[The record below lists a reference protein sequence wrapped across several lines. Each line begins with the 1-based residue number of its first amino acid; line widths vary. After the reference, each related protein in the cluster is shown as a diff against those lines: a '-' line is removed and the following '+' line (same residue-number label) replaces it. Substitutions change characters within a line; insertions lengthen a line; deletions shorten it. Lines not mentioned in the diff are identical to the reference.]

1 MKVACVLPFWY
12 TKDTERYHKD
22 IIGVQAMAQKNPY
35 SLRLDEILM
44 AKVKVIAGEQRRSVN
59 MEIER
64 MVELAV
70 TQYEA
75 ENGEIHVSLKNL
87 K

>member
-1 MKVACVLPFWY
+1 MAK
-12 TKDTERYHKD
+12 
-22 IIGVQAMAQKNPY
+22 QANPY
-35 SLRLDEILM
+35 PLRLDEILM

-70 TQYEA
+70 ALYE
-75 ENGEIHVSLKNL
+75 EEHGQIHVSLKNL

>member
-1 MKVACVLPFWY
+1 MDSRP
-12 TKDTERYHKD
+12 
-22 IIGVQAMAQKNPY
+22 NPY

-64 MVELAV
+64 MVELGVA
-70 TQYEA
+70 QYE
-75 ENGEIHVSLKNL
+75 EEHGTIHVSLKNL

>member
-1 MKVACVLPFWY
+1 MDSRP
-12 TKDTERYHKD
+12 
-22 IIGVQAMAQKNPY
+22 NPY
-35 SLRLDEILM
+35 SLRLDAILM

-64 MVELAV
+64 MVEAGV
-70 TQYEA
+70 AQYEK
-75 ENGEIHVSLKNL
+75 EHGEIYVSIKNL

>member
-1 MKVACVLPFWY
+1 
-12 TKDTERYHKD
+12 
-22 IIGVQAMAQKNPY
+22 MAQQNPY

-64 MVELAV
+64 MVEQGLPNMKRKMA
-70 TQYEA
+70 
-75 ENGEIHVSLKNL
+75 KFMFR
-87 K
+87 

>member
-1 MKVACVLPFWY
+1 
-12 TKDTERYHKD
+12 
-22 IIGVQAMAQKNPY
+22 MAQQNPY

-64 MVELAV
+64 MVEQGVAK
-70 TQYEA
+70 YEE
-75 ENGEIHVSLKNL
+75 ENGQIYVSLKGL
-87 K
+87 E

>member
-1 MKVACVLPFWY
+1 
-12 TKDTERYHKD
+12 
-22 IIGVQAMAQKNPY
+22 MAAQQNPY

-64 MVELAV
+64 MVELGVA
-70 TQYEA
+70 QYE
-75 ENGEIHVSLKNL
+75 EEHGEIYVSLKSLNREAPE
-87 K
+87 

>member
-1 MKVACVLPFWY
+1 M
-12 TKDTERYHKD
+12 TKQ
-22 IIGVQAMAQKNPY
+22 INPY
-35 SLRLDEILM
+35 PLRLDEILM
-44 AKVKVIAGEQRRSVN
+44 AKVKVIAAEQRRSIN

-70 TQYEA
+70 AQYEA
-75 ENGEIHVSLKNL
+75 ENGDIHISLQNL

>member
-1 MKVACVLPFWY
+1 
-12 TKDTERYHKD
+12 
-22 IIGVQAMAQKNPY
+22 MAKQINPY
-35 SLRLDEILM
+35 SLRLDDILM
-44 AKVKVIAGEQRRSVN
+44 VKVKVIAAEQKRSIN

-70 TQYEA
+70 AQYE
-75 ENGEIHVSLKNL
+75 EEHGEIHVSLNDL

>member
-1 MKVACVLPFWY
+1 
-12 TKDTERYHKD
+12 
-22 IIGVQAMAQKNPY
+22 MASQQNPY

-44 AKVKVIAGEQRRSVN
+44 AKVKVIAGEQRRSIN

-70 TQYEA
+70 AQYEA
-75 ENGEIHVSLKNL
+75 EHGVIYVSLQNL

>member
-1 MKVACVLPFWY
+1 
-12 TKDTERYHKD
+12 
-22 IIGVQAMAQKNPY
+22 MAKQSNPY
-35 SLRLDEILM
+35 PLRLDEILM
-44 AKVKVIAGEQRRSVN
+44 AKVKVIAAEQRRSIN

-70 TQYEA
+70 AQYE
-75 ENGEIHVSLKNL
+75 EEYGEIHISLKHL

>member
-1 MKVACVLPFWY
+1 
-12 TKDTERYHKD
+12 
-22 IIGVQAMAQKNPY
+22 MASQQNPY

-44 AKVKVIAGEQRRSVN
+44 AKVKIIAGEQRRSIN

-70 TQYEA
+70 AQYE
-75 ENGEIHVSLKNL
+75 EEHGEIYVSLKHL

>member
-1 MKVACVLPFWY
+1 
-12 TKDTERYHKD
+12 
-22 IIGVQAMAQKNPY
+22 MAKQQNSYP
-35 SLRLDEILM
+35 LRLDEILM
-44 AKVKVIAGEQRRSVN
+44 AKVKVIAAEQRRSIN

-70 TQYEA
+70 AQYEA
-75 ENGEIHVSLKNL
+75 ENGNIHVSLQNL

>member
-1 MKVACVLPFWY
+1 
-12 TKDTERYHKD
+12 
-22 IIGVQAMAQKNPY
+22 MASQKNPY

-44 AKVKVIAGEQRRSVN
+44 TKVKVIAGEQRRSIN

-70 TQYEA
+70 AQYE
-75 ENGEIHVSLKNL
+75 EEHGEIHVSLKNL

>member
-1 MKVACVLPFWY
+1 
-12 TKDTERYHKD
+12 
-22 IIGVQAMAQKNPY
+22 
-35 SLRLDEILM
+35 M

-64 MVELAV
+64 MVELGVAE
-70 TQYEA
+70 YEK
-75 ENGEIHVSLKNL
+75 EHGEIYVQWKGP

>member
-1 MKVACVLPFWY
+1 
-12 TKDTERYHKD
+12 
-22 IIGVQAMAQKNPY
+22 MASQQTPY

-44 AKVKVIAGEQRRSVN
+44 AKVKVIAGEQRRSIN

-64 MVELAV
+64 MVERGVA
-70 TQYEA
+70 QYE
-75 ENGEIHVSLKNL
+75 EEHGEIYVSLKNL